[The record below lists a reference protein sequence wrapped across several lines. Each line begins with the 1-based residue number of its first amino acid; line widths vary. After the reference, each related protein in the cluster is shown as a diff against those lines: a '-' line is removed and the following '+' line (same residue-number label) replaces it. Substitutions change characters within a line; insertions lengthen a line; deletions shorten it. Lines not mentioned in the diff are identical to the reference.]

1 MRSNYKRL
9 GEYIRFVDEKNDGMK
24 VKQLLGINNE
34 KYFTKAK
41 TNTIGIDLSTYR
53 IVRSNQFAFNRAT
66 TRNGEKISIALRK
79 GKDCIVSPSYRV
91 FEVVDENELLP
102 EYLMMWFR
110 RPEFDRYARFKSHG
124 SAHEFFDQVEM
135 CEVELPVPPIEK
147 QRAIVNEYNTVVRRI
162 RLNERL
168 NQKLEETAQALYKHW
183 FVDFEFPVEN
193 GWPYKSSGGEM
204 VYCEELDKEVPK
216 GWDYIPLSEITSKIG
231 SGATP
236 KGGKE
241 NYKSEGISLIRSLNV
256 YDFNF
261 MYDEL
266 AFIDTNQANKLSNVE
281 VKEKDILLNITG
293 VSVGR
298 CCMVPSNILPARVN
312 QHVMIIRLIE
322 DINFAYSL
330 HCALCSFEN
339 KSELLGISNSG
350 STRQAITKIEIE
362 EFKVLLSDKKSRDQ
376 FEEYFKTFFEL
387 KNIVTRQNMYLNSVS
402 EALLSQLSL

>member
-1 MRSNYKRL
+1 
-9 GEYIRFVDEKNDGMK
+9 MK